1 MRYSKLK
8 VRYDKLKMIYS
19 EMSDSN
25 TYLLQKNK
33 VMKEDMKKLIITL
46 IKEDIYIPSEII
58 ERYIKSDYL
67 PFF

>member
-33 VMKEDMKKLIITL
+33 VMKEDLKKLIIAL

>member
-1 MRYSKLK
+1 MRYTKLK

-33 VMKEDMKKLIITL
+33 VMKEDMKKLIIAL

>member
-8 VRYDKLKMIYS
+8 TRYNDLKTEHSKISDMYS
-19 EMSDSN
+19 
-25 TYLLQKNK
+25 YLLQKNET
-33 VMKEDMKKLIITL
+33 MKEDMKKLIIIL
-46 IKEDIYIPSEII
+46 IKEDIFIPSEII

>member
-25 TYLLQKNK
+25 TYLLVYSN
-33 VMKEDMKKLIITL
+33 
-46 IKEDIYIPSEII
+46 
-58 ERYIKSDYL
+58 
-67 PFF
+67 

>member
-33 VMKEDMKKLIITL
+33 VMKEDVKKLIITL
-46 IKEDIYIPSEII
+46 IKEDIYITSEII

>member
-8 VRYDKLKMIYS
+8 ARYDKLKMIYS

-33 VMKEDMKKLIITL
+33 VMKEDMKKLIIAL